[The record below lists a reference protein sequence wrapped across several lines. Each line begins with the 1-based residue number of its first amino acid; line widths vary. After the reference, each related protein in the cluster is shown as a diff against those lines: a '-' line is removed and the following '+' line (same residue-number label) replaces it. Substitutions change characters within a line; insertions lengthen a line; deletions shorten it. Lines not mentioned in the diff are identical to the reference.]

1 MSLIRFDSTTDRG
14 PTAQLWAGL
23 VDWVSGSLA
32 TNLGQR
38 DFEDFAPFLGPVIT
52 SDGREAGTHVT
63 ATDTNPTTTH
73 ETDRFGVIGATTA
86 AGADECV
93 AIARDIFYDI
103 GARDLTVIE
112 ARIQAVSDA
121 DEVISCVGFT
131 DQSTPSL
138 VFAAGVINSAG
149 TEDFIGIVWNDD
161 ETFDIV
167 SVAAGTLTVHK
178 NDIGNPD
185 IDRSDG
191 FAKVG
196 LRIEKVTST
205 THRLVPSI
213 NGVIARA
220 GIVNVLSTLLPA
232 SGVAMRPVVA
242 LTVDATTTTDVEADY
257 IYTADK

>member
-52 SDGREAGTHVT
+52 SDGREAGTHIT
-63 ATDTNPTTTH
+63 ALDTNPTSAH
-73 ETDRFGVIGATTA
+73 EGDRFGVVSVTCS
-86 AGADECV
+86 AGTDEAV
-93 AIARDIFYDI
+93 GLARDIFYDI

-112 ARIQAVSDA
+112 ARVNIVADA
-121 DEVISCVGFT
+121 NEVISCVGFT
-131 DQSTPSL
+131 DQADPDD
-138 VFAAGVINSAG
+138 VFALGVINSAG

-167 SVAAGTLTVHK
+167 GVDAGTLTVFK
-178 NDIGNPD
+178 NDIGNVA

-191 FAKVG
+191 FAKIG

-213 NGVIARA
+213 NGTIVRS
-220 GIVNVLSTLLPA
+220 GIVNVLSSLLPLA
-232 SGVAMRPVVA
+232 GVDMRPVVA
-242 LTVDATTTTDVEADY
+242 NHVDTATQPDFDLDY
-257 IYTADK
+257 IYSADK